1 MDSLQIHFLQ
11 HLPPPPQINVEQRFK
26 DYRFRRTASVSACQG
41 CPLPWAAR
49 IHFPGAWTLCLGL
62 SQGQTDQKVA
72 AKVSRLG
79 LHSPLTTPTIPR
91 PGVAPLQPCELRQ
104 DPSERFG
111 VLPKPRSR
119 RAPPL
124 QDCWEE

>member
-1 MDSLQIHFLQ
+1 M
-11 HLPPPPQINVEQRFK
+11 
-26 DYRFRRTASVSACQG
+26 SACQG
-41 CPLPWAAR
+41 CPLPWAA
-49 IHFPGAWTLCLGL
+49 L
-62 SQGQTDQKVA
+62 SWRLDPLLRA
-72 AKVSRLG
+72 VSRADRPEG
-79 LHSPLTTPTIPR
+79 SCQGEQAGAALTPHHPHHPR

-124 QDCWEE
+124 ARLLGGVTALPV